1 MSNRT
6 RDIIVGLTAIGGIL
20 GVAGLMFFFGY
31 IPKILEPGYIINV
44 HFTQAGGLNSSSR
57 VILDGV
63 DIGRITQLNLQAPPD
78 RGVMM
83 VAQIREQY
91 SIPQDVKVVIAS
103 KLLGGSPALAFYT
116 DKLTNEQ
123 MAQYL
128 PKDGSAKLQ
137 GKIQNML
144 DDVTSKMQQF
154 MDPALEKLTQVAD
167 DFSKLSK
174 QWEQV
179 GANISELTAPR
190 TTEQVDQGKAAANI
204 NTLLARADHRMAE
217 LKTAINNINSII
229 GDKQLKAD
237 IKGMVRQA
245 TQTAKAME
253 QTATTA
259 QQQAEKI
266 TKKLFAVADD
276 LSATITSAKKT
287 LDLTRDGNGTVSKLL
302 NDPKLYNNLN
312 DAVSRLNKALD
323 EATLLLQK
331 VKAEGVNINL

>member
-20 GVAGLMFFFGY
+20 GVAALMFFFGY
-31 IPKILEPGYIINV
+31 IPKILEPGYIVKI
-44 HFTQAGGLNSSSR
+44 HFAQAGGLNASSR

-63 DIGRITQLNLQAPPD
+63 DIGRITQLNLQAPPH
-78 RGVMM
+78 RGVIM

-91 SIPQDVKVVIAS
+91 NIPKEVEVTIAS
-103 KLLGGSPALAFYT
+103 KLLGGSPALGFYT
-116 DKLTNEQ
+116 DKLSNEQ
-123 MAQYL
+123 MTQYL
-128 PKDGSAKLQ
+128 LKDGSAKLD
-137 GKIQNML
+137 GELQNML
-144 DDVTSKMQQF
+144 DDLTAKMQQY
-154 MDPALEKLTQVAD
+154 MEPALAKLTQVAD
-167 DFSKLSK
+167 DFSRLSK

-190 TTEQVDQGKAAANI
+190 TPQQVDQGKAAANI
-204 NTLLARADHRMAE
+204 NTLIARADQRMAE
-217 LKTAINNINSII
+217 LKTAIDNINSII

-237 IKGMVRQA
+237 IQGMVNQA
-245 TQTAKAME
+245 TQTAKAIQ

-259 QQQAEKI
+259 QQQAVKI
-266 TKKLFAVADD
+266 TQKIFAVADD

-287 LDLTRDGNGTVSKLL
+287 IDLAREGNGTVGKLL
-302 NDPKLYNNLN
+302 NDAKLYNNLN
-312 DAVSRLNKALD
+312 DAVGRLNKALD